1 MEKDPNWKM
10 EYRLELMVLLVLLI
24 TASSIALSRK
34 DTTEA
39 MVYLKKYGYLHIP
52 LDSKVQDYSHEQM
65 AEALRMFQK
74 VTNLQVSGK
83 LDLVTLA
90 MMNKPRCGLEDSFD
104 NKSLKYRVLGY
115 WRKKMLTYR
124 IYNYT
129 PDLGQGKTR
138 MAIQNAF
145 KYWSDVSPLRFREL
159 DQGRADIKISFH
171 RKDKTCPVPFDGRG
185 RVLAHADAPESGIVH
200 FDEDE
205 LWTEGKSS
213 GSNLRIVA
221 AHEIGHALGLGHSQ
235 YYNALMGPVYNG
247 YRSDFKLHPDDIQ
260 GIQALYGKPEKIPE
274 SRNPGQSRPG
284 GVIPNPCKATV
295 DAVMLGPLRKT
306 YFFSGQY
313 VWTVSNSDYNTPIQ
327 ISALWKELPGSL
339 SAAVHSPRTGK
350 SYFLKGDKLWRY
362 TGFKLD
368 QGFPKRLSN
377 IPANIDSAFYFNKNQ
392 KIIFFK
398 GSGYWQWDEI
408 APTDF
413 KSYPKPVGQLFKGM
427 PSNTDAALTWTN
439 GYVYIFKSTEYWRV
453 NQNYQAVEKTYPLN
467 TALRWM
473 QCDD

>member
-1 MEKDPNWKM
+1 
-10 EYRLELMVLLVLLI
+10 
-24 TASSIALSRK
+24 
-34 DTTEA
+34 
-39 MVYLKKYGYLHIP
+39 
-52 LDSKVQDYSHEQM
+52 
-65 AEALRMFQK
+65 MFQK

-83 LDLVTLA
+83 LDLATLA

-129 PDLGQGKTR
+129 PDLGLGKTR

-159 DQGRADIKISFH
+159 YQGRADIKISFH

-427 PSNTDAALTWTN
+427 PSNTDAAITWTN
-439 GYVYIFKSTEYWRV
+439 GYVYIFKGTEYWRV

-467 TALRWM
+467 TPPEATGDSTLTLSA
-473 QCDD
+473 Q